1 MLEIQNMFLRQFYV
15 ILVQVRNMGIM
26 LLFRMVFVMMIS

>member
-15 ILVQVRNMGIM
+15 ILEQVHNMGIM
-26 LLFRMVFVMMIS
+26 LLCRMVFVMMIS